1 MIEFRLFDIPRVVM
15 THPKGQHPGTTW
27 HKSDFQC
34 HTPRDRAWMG
44 ATRLPGGSPADEAVR
59 EAWAATFVGE
69 CVKRGLSAV
78 AITDHHDIGL
88 APYLQRAGISSGPQI
103 VVFPGIE
110 ITCSD
115 DAQCIAVFDPSADTA
130 LLQKLLHKLPGVM
143 PADAADA
150 KTCAVQP
157 TGWTVAQLFDA
168 AREEPHLRDACI
180 IFPHF
185 SDGNAHKHLNKPREN
200 TRFAALECD
209 GVYTEKPYVDLEPAT
224 LDKAYGK
231 IAEWGARRRAVLVTG
246 DSRSDTWDLLGV
258 RGCWIKLGEPTLEA
272 VRQALLADEARIAYE
287 PPETPLER
295 VVEVRIKS
303 SLTGDDP
310 LVITFNPG
318 FNAFIGGRG
327 SGKSAVLEY
336 LRFGLART
344 ERDLGR
350 AGVTGSEREDQ
361 LIEDT
366 LGDGYVEV
374 DLEREGVRETWHRD
388 LTHDRIAIS
397 LLDGNTL
404 EITLADARRRFRG
417 RAFFQKQLSTTTRD
431 ASPATDQITGIA
443 AAEAVDRRREID
455 QGIDNAQRAVTTAL
469 QQLVT
474 HWQVKLERAQ
484 AQAMVSDLKRRIEA
498 ITLRLKEEGVS
509 PEHVQIIADAPRFA
523 RGRSY
528 LGQVNTRIN
537 AERTRLEGTK
547 ASILAIPMEQ
557 FADVGTF
564 PELAELSEEVDATRD
579 RILSHIEAALDELGP
594 LMTAYGDANERFAAR
609 DSKFAIAHTTAVDHQ
624 TSHRSLLN
632 ENNRLTEE
640 LSGAEQQESEL
651 SSKKKSTAEVIQ
663 QFDETRAKLKE
674 LLAERYN
681 ILDTAADHVADK
693 SSALLKARPKHDP
706 APTEYI
712 RALCGL
718 MESSYVQDAESKC
731 TVWVTDALE
740 ADQENAW
747 AGICDAILSVYEAKI
762 AVGHPPE
769 PPESIVT
776 AMKGFLFDGE
786 PVTDRQV
793 ARIYQNLSD
802 MTVGAV
808 LSAVPNDYIVMTY
821 VDEGRNIDFAKA
833 SPGQQASALLELL
846 LRQSAGTLIID
857 QPEDDLDNRIIM
869 RIVQLIRTSKNKR
882 QLIFATHNPNIVV
895 NGDAD
900 KIIALKSGEPAVR
913 PADDSPRI
921 QLLDD
926 GAIET
931 ESVRG
936 AITHIMEGGKAAFDL
951 RSRKYR
957 FDAVR

>member
-1 MIEFRLFDIPRVVM
+1 MPYPR
-15 THPKGQHPGTTW
+15 GQHPGTTW

-34 HTPRDRAWMG
+34 HTPRDRAWIG
-44 ATRLPGGSPADEAVR
+44 PSTLPGGTPADEAAR
-59 EAWAATFVGE
+59 EAWAAGFIAE
-69 CVKRGLSAV
+69 CLARGISAV
-78 AITDHHDIGL
+78 AITDHHDIVL
-88 APYLQRAGISSGPQI
+88 APYVQRAGAASSPP
-103 VVFPGIE
+103 VVVYPGIE

-130 LLQKLLHKLPGVM
+130 LLQKLLLKLPGVM
-143 PADAADA
+143 PAEHPEP
-150 KTCAVQP
+150 KTCPIAP
-157 TGWTVAQLFDA
+157 IEWTVAQLFDG
-168 AREEPHLRDACI
+168 AREEPHLRDNCI

-185 SDGNAHKHLNKPREN
+185 SDGNAHKHLNKPNQN
-200 TRFAALECD
+200 TRFAGLECD
-209 GVYTEKPYVDLEPAT
+209 GVYTEKEHAELDPVT

-231 IAEWGARRRAVLVTG
+231 IAEWGTRRRAFIVTG
-246 DSRSDTWDLLGV
+246 DSRSDTWDRLGV
-258 RGCWIKLGEPTLEA
+258 RGCWIKLGEPTIEA
-272 VRQALLADEARIAYE
+272 VRQALLADEARIAYS

-295 VVEVRIKS
+295 VVEIRIKS

-310 LVITFNPG
+310 FVISFNHG

-350 AGVTGSEREDQ
+350 AGAAGREREEQ

-366 LGDGYVEV
+366 LEGGYVEV
-374 DLEREGVRETWHRD
+374 DIEREGVRETWHRD
-388 LTHDRIAIS
+388 LSHNSIAITQH
-397 LLDGNTL
+397 DGSNLEVTL
-404 EITLADARRRFRG
+404 SDARRRFRG

-431 ASPATDQITGIA
+431 ADSATDQITGIA
-443 AAEAVDRRREID
+443 AAEALDRRREID

-484 AQAMVSDLKRRIEA
+484 AQARVADLKTRIEA
-498 ITLRLKEEGVS
+498 ITRRLAEEGVS
-509 PEHVQIIADAPRFA
+509 PEHVQMIADAPRYA

-528 LGQVNTRIN
+528 LGQVNIRTN
-537 AERTRLEGTK
+537 AERARLEG
-547 ASILAIPMEQ
+547 IRGNLLAIPMEQ
-557 FADVGTF
+557 FADIGTF
-564 PELAELSEEVDATRD
+564 PELAELSEQVDATRD
-579 RILSHIEAALDELGP
+579 RILSRIDAALDELGP
-594 LMTAYGDANERFAAR
+594 LMTAYGKANEQFGVRDAEFSTAHKAA
-609 DSKFAIAHTTAVDHQ
+609 VEHQ
-624 TSHRSLLN
+624 TSHRSLLD
-632 ENNRLTEE
+632 ENNRLTAE
-640 LSGAEQQESEL
+640 LAAAQEQESEL
-651 SSKKKSTAEVIQ
+651 STKEITTAEAMQ
-663 QFDETRAKLKE
+663 QFEQARAKLKE
-674 LLAERYN
+674 LLDERYRV
-681 ILDTAADHVADK
+681 LDMAADQVADK

-706 APTEYI
+706 APAEYI

-718 MESSYVQDAESKC
+718 MEGSYVQDAESKC
-731 TVWVTDALE
+731 SVWVTDALA
-740 ADQENAW
+740 ADQEGAW
-747 AGICDAILSVYEAKI
+747 TGICDAILVAYEAKI
-762 AVGHPPE
+762 AAGQPPE
-769 PPESIVT
+769 APEPIVEM
-776 AMKGFLFDGE
+776 MKGFLFDGE

-793 ARIYQNLSD
+793 ARIYQNLND
-802 MTVGAV
+802 ATVGAV

-821 VDEGRNIDFAKA
+821 VDEGRNIEFAKA

-869 RIVQLIRTSKNKR
+869 RIVQLIRTSKNRR

-900 KIIALKSGEPAVR
+900 KIIALKSGEAPASTT
-913 PADDSPRI
+913 DDPPRI

-931 ESVRG
+931 ASIRET
-936 AITHIMEGGKAAFDL
+936 ITHIMEGGKEAFDL